1 MDAAKGHGVESS
13 RARRRSGLIPV
24 IASLV
29 ALQVMFGMMVG
40 SAAFSPQET
49 SDAAVDTTP
58 ITEVAVESTPG
69 ALVEVVEPDV
79 SAAITTPSAQVSDA
93 APIRETRPPAS
104 APDTKIPTGVS
115 PLPVEALGG
124 SISLPAAIA
133 VRAPEAEV
141 LSLTLAAAPVQVF
154 PVVGGGNFSSS
165 FGAPRPEGRTHK
177 GNDIFAE
184 KMTPVVA
191 VASGTVVW
199 ASPSP
204 GEKCCYL
211 KIRHDDGSETLYIH
225 LNNDTPGTDDGL
237 GWGLAE
243 GIALGVSVDAG
254 ELIGYVGDSGNAE
267 GTPSHLHFEYHP
279 PGSEAVDPNILL
291 HAAPVATHLGAPLP
305 IYAATVETLPFT
317 GWDSEELPVLALMLL
332 VMGATVLAWSR
343 LFAKEE
349 RSASGK

>member
-1 MDAAKGHGVESS
+1 
-13 RARRRSGLIPV
+13 
-24 IASLV
+24 
-29 ALQVMFGMMVG
+29 MFGMMVG

>member
-1 MDAAKGHGVESS
+1 MESS
-13 RARRRSGLIPV
+13 RARRHSGLIPL

-29 ALQVMFGMMVG
+29 ALQIMFGMMVG

-49 SDAAVDTTP
+49 SEAAVDTAP
-58 ITEVAVESTPG
+58 AAAVAVESTPV
-69 ALVEVVEPDV
+69 ALAEVVEPEV
-79 SAAITTPSAQVSDA
+79 SAAVTTLTKPVADD

-104 APDTKIPTGVS
+104 APDSVIPTGVS
-115 PLPVEALGG
+115 RLPLEALGG
-124 SISLPAAIA
+124 SITLPAAVA

-154 PVVGGGNFSSS
+154 PVIGGGSFSSS

-184 KMTPVVA
+184 KMTPVIA

-199 ASPSP
+199 VSPGP

-211 KIRHDDGSETLYIH
+211 KIRHDDGSETLYLH

-243 GIALGVSVDAG
+243 GIAKGVRVDAG
-254 ELIGYVGDSGNAE
+254 ELVGYVGDSGNAE
-267 GTPSHLHFEYHP
+267 ETPPHLHFEYHP
-279 PGSEAVDPNILL
+279 PGSDAVDPNILL
-291 HAAPVATHLGAPLP
+291 HAAPVATQLGAPLP
-305 IYAATVETLPFT
+305 VYATTVETLPFT
-317 GWDSEELPVLALMLL
+317 GLDSEELPILALMLL

-343 LFAKEE
+343 LFARDE
-349 RSASGK
+349 RSVSGE